1 METLANCGGSI
12 FLCPVAILRVKDLIY
27 SNFPFWQLG
36 IFLMSAVESDQG
48 TGGGGKDLEELLSKF
63 SAGMHVM
70 GPEIKPNCVR
80 MEWNHSP

>member
-1 METLANCGGSI
+1 
-12 FLCPVAILRVKDLIY
+12 
-27 SNFPFWQLG
+27 
-36 IFLMSAVESDQG
+36 MSAVESDQG
-48 TGGGGKDLEELLSKF
+48 RNRGEGQEELLSKF